1 MRSSR
6 CVLQAWLAFSL
17 ASAPTFVRAQEAE
30 PQAQDPMSAY
40 RERFRMGLVRYQAG
54 NVSEAIQFWE
64 PVYRELGAARG
75 WRLAFNLARAYELFG
90 DATRAVERYESFLS
104 QVAERRQRG
113 EVIEELIQKEE
124 DVARAKLAEMAST
137 KGRIVVPA
145 EGERAIAVMIDG
157 SEARLAGF
165 TAYVAP
171 GQHTVVLEPGS
182 PRESRQVLEVAAGQA
197 AVVRLPAKA
206 PPPTLSASPAA
217 LWPVEER
224 PFPKGVLF
232 VAGGA
237 TALSVLAPVLTFS
250 SAKDF
255 QEQNRLSS
263 EPGASE
269 ANLRKQADYDAKKT
283 TYAATLA
290 IPITLAVATGALAA
304 WYFFGGRTRLEARP
318 SLAGAGQGGTTTS
331 GIGRAF

>member
-145 EGERAIAVMIDG
+145 EGERASLASRLTWRRG
-157 SEARLAGF
+157 S
-165 TAYVAP
+165 TP
-171 GQHTVVLEPGS
+171 S
-182 PRESRQVLEVAAGQA
+182 CW
-197 AVVRLPAKA
+197 
-206 PPPTLSASPAA
+206 SPARRA
-217 LWPVEER
+217 NRGKCWRSPPGR
-224 PFPKGVLF
+224 PPWCAFP
-232 VAGGA
+232 
-237 TALSVLAPVLTFS
+237 
-250 SAKDF
+250 
-255 QEQNRLSS
+255 R
-263 EPGASE
+263 
-269 ANLRKQADYDAKKT
+269 
-283 TYAATLA
+283 
-290 IPITLAVATGALAA
+290 
-304 WYFFGGRTRLEARP
+304 RP
-318 SLAGAGQGGTTTS
+318 PHP
-331 GIGRAF
+331 R